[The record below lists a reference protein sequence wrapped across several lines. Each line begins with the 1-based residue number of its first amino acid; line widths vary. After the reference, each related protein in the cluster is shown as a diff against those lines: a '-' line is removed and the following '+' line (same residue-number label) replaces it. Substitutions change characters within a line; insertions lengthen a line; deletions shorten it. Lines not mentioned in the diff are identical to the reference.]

1 MLYFGCL
8 FFLLIFI
15 FLIALNF
22 ISNVLGSVWGI
33 ISYCW
38 NSICNL
44 FLPKSKRKETRN
56 PFDTY
61 RDDTSYDQDTRHNS
75 RNSSDTRSQGK
86 IFDTTDGE
94 YIDFEEIK

>member
-8 FFLLIFI
+8 FVLLIFI
-15 FLIALNF
+15 FFIAINF
-22 ISNVLGSVWGI
+22 ISSVLSSVWSI
-33 ISYCW
+33 ITYCW
-38 NSICNL
+38 DSICNL

-61 RDDTSYDQDTRHNS
+61 RDDTSYNQNTRHNG
-75 RNSSDTRSQGK
+75 RNSSNTRSQGK
-86 IFDTTDGE
+86 IFDATDGE